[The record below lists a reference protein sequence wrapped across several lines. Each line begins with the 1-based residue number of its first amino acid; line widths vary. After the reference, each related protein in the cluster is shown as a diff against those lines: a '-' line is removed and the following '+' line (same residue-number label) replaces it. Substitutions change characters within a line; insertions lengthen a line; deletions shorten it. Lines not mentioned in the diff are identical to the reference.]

1 MFPTCS
7 HILTADSMDPGT
19 VGLGRS
25 LAAWVMARW
34 AASMAGRT
42 AVDILLPLEF
52 DLDLVGEVEVTR
64 GKAGYS
70 LAVWKSD
77 NIKNP

>member
-42 AVDILLPLEF
+42 AVDILLPREF

-70 LAVWKSD
+70 LAV
-77 NIKNP
+77 